1 MENQKQTIKMNSL
14 EKDEQTYSLVKDEQI
29 NNLEKDL
36 NSLYKVAV
44 PDKDLNS
51 LYKVDVPDKDLNS
64 LYKVDVPDKD
74 LNSLYKVDVPDKE
87 KNYEDIDS
95 DASYDSDIN
104 LINRAVREI
113 YLWKNQAELDSNIV
127 DELNKFTSFAKDFQ
141 DLIEKPV
148 MLLRDDKIL
157 NRKLYKKLVE
167 FNKFIYN
174 SDFQVPCILIKKHK
188 DKEEDDEDSIP
199 DENVTT

>member
-51 LYKVDVPDKDLNS
+51 LYKVDVPDK
-64 LYKVDVPDKD
+64 
-74 LNSLYKVDVPDKE
+74 E

-113 YLWKNQAELDSNIV
+113 YLWKNQAELDSNNV

-157 NRKLYKKLVE
+157 NIKLYKKLVE

-174 SDFQVPCILIKKHK
+174 SDFQVPCILFKK
-188 DKEEDDEDSIP
+188 P